1 MTVTVLS
8 QEKGMATL
16 KITVPGEVLTK
27 ALDENYNV
35 FAKNHKDF
43 DVPRS
48 QVTTSSDCADI
59 YRQAVQDVFSDLYA
73 EAVQTSGLTMASEPQ
88 VSVMQASETEG
99 VEFQMVFAVRPEI
112 KLGQYKGIRVKMPN
126 VEPTEEEYQSALS
139 QASRQNAVAATV
151 DRAAQMGDIT
161 TIDFTGYLDGVPF
174 EGGQG
179 TDYPLPLGSGAFIP
193 GFEEQLV
200 GASAGD
206 NVVVNVT
213 FPENYHAPNLAGKA
227 TIFRCKVKK
236 VEALELQPLTAEQ
249 ENQVRQ
255 QVAQQKKNLADQ
267 QIEDEV
273 LGKILSEAQVEI
285 PAAMVDSEVNICMQQ
300 FVAEIGQQ
308 GMDLDTFQQRTGKT
322 TEEMLSEMRPLA
334 TRRIMLRLVLS
345 AIAEAE
351 NITATEEDVETR
363 WNQMAQQ
370 YGIDVPRLKV
380 YMGEGAEEEI
390 KADITSAKAYALLRQ
405 STILEMN

>member
-1 MTVTVLS
+1 MNVTILA

-16 KITVPGEVLTK
+16 QITVDGAVLTK

-48 QVTTSSDCADI
+48 EVTTSDDCADI
-59 YRQAVQDVFSDLYA
+59 YRQAVQDVFSDIYT
-73 EAVQTSGLTMASEPQ
+73 EAVQASGLTVASEPV
-88 VSVMQASETEG
+88 VSVLQASETDG
-99 VEFQMVFAVRPEI
+99 VVFQMEFALRPEV
-112 KLGQYKGIRVKMPN
+112 KLGQYKGIRVKMPV
-126 VEPTEEEYQSALS
+126 VEPTEEEYQSAL
-139 QASRQNAVAATV
+139 QQVARQNAVATTV
-151 DRAAQMGDIT
+151 DRAAEMGDIT

-179 TDYPLPLGSGAFIP
+179 NDYPLTLGSGSFIP

-236 VEALELQPLTAEQ
+236 VEALELQPLTEEQ
-249 ENQVRQ
+249 EAQVRQ

-273 LGKILSEAQVEI
+273 LGRILEEAQVEI
-285 PAAMVDSEVNICMQQ
+285 PEAMVNSEVNIVMNQ
-300 FVAEIGQQ
+300 FVSEIGQQ
-308 GMDLDTFQQRTGKT
+308 GMDLETFQQRTGKT
-322 TEEMLSEMRPLA
+322 TEDMLSEMRPLA

-351 NITATEEDVETR
+351 NLTATEEDIENQ

-380 YMGEGAEEEI
+380 YMGDGADEEI
-390 KADITSAKAYALLRQ
+390 KAEIVSAKAYTLLRQ